1 MDNIKKNLTK
11 NLKSSS
17 RFGDLFVTKNWQ
29 ELLKERRFLFF
40 TKRGPIEIVFN
51 IKHYLSG
58 FFLSLLVTFKV
69 LQFLFFGALQVI
81 STIMIHNN
89 AMQEKQ
95 FTESEVLALKELAE
109 TVKETNQ
116 ENFNMG
122 AKRNTNNLEEKL
134 IITKKTSETIKE
146 IKQPQTSLNINQES
160 IGIKDK
166 ITFNDRIK
174 SKINDFSDLI
184 NELKLS
190 MNEQYNKYSD
200 ESIFDDFSGLA
211 NPHMVPIEESRNF
224 SINNKTLKNDS
235 NDEVKKIEDR
245 LSYNFLP
252 VIPFAAP
259 RNNKTKMVQF
269 SKTIDLEIIELVNVF
284 KTLKLQ
290 PDNIDLTEVDNFAK
304 NNLLLTKDLELI
316 DELSSRF
323 NYLDRLKEAIIFLPL
338 KPPMQYYYV
347 SSQYGMRV
355 HPKTKK
361 KQMHKG
367 IDMAGTW
374 QEEVRASANGFV
386 VFSGRFGSFGKVIKI
401 KHKHG
406 VETLYGHLHK
416 LLVKKGDS
424 VIEGQI
430 IGKMGATG
438 RVAGAH
444 LHYEIKVNRKAVNPY
459 NFISL
464 GRNLVSSSIIK

>member
-1 MDNIKKNLTK
+1 MDNLKDNITK

-58 FFLSLLVTFKV
+58 FFLSLLIAFKF
-69 LQFLFFGALQVI
+69 LQFLFFGTLQII
-81 STIMIHNN
+81 STVMIHNN

-95 FTESEVLALKELAE
+95 FTESEVKALKELAE

-116 ENFNMG
+116 EVFDVEIEKKIN
-122 AKRNTNNLEEKL
+122 KSEKNLS
-134 IITKKTSETIKE
+134 TKKIGQSNNKLEDILAPSE
-146 IKQPQTSLNINQES
+146 ES
-160 IGIKDK
+160 IAEKGQ
-166 ITFNDRIK
+166 ITINDRIK
-174 SKINDFSDLI
+174 SKISDFT
-184 NELKLS
+184 ELVQEFKLS
-190 MNEQYNKYSD
+190 MNLKYNDYTD

-211 NPHMVPIEESRNF
+211 NPHMVPIEETTNSYA
-224 SINNKTLKNDS
+224 NNKKFRENIDS
-235 NDEVKKIEDR
+235 KKKDLENK

-259 RNNKTKMVQF
+259 RNNKTKMIQF
-269 SKTIDLEIIELVNVF
+269 SKTIDLEILELVNVF

-290 PDNIDLTEVDNFAK
+290 PDNIDLNELDNFSK
-304 NNLLLTKDLELI
+304 NNLLLTKDSDLI

-347 SSQYGMRV
+347 SSQYGMRI

-374 QEEVRASANGFV
+374 QEEVRASANGV
-386 VFSGRFGSFGKVIKI
+386 VIFSGRFGSFGKVIKI

-416 LLVKKGDS
+416 LLVKKGNQ
-424 VIEGQI
+424 VVEGQI

-444 LHYEIKVNRKAVNPY
+444 LHYEIKVNKKAVNPY

>member
-1 MDNIKKNLTK
+1 MSSVKENLNNK
-11 NLKSSS
+11 LKSSP
-17 RFGDLFVTKNWQ
+17 RFGDLFVQKNWQ

-51 IKHYLSG
+51 IKHYISG
-58 FFLSLLVTFKV
+58 ILLTLLVAFKL
-69 LQFLFFGALQVI
+69 LQFIFFGAFHIFTSLVL
-81 STIMIHNN
+81 HNN
-89 AMQEKQ
+89 LTQTQQ
-95 FTESEVLALKELAE
+95 FTESEVEALKDLAE
-109 TVKETNQ
+109 SVIDSNQ
-116 ENFNMG
+116 DE
-122 AKRNTNNLEEKL
+122 
-134 IITKKTSETIKE
+134 KTSSIIIETENDKKVNFGEKFKNQVSNIVSYFGRIEFSILKLNDKE
-146 IKQPQTSLNINQES
+146 I
-160 IGIKDK
+160 
-166 ITFNDRIK
+166 
-174 SKINDFSDLI
+174 
-184 NELKLS
+184 
-190 MNEQYNKYSD
+190 SD
-200 ESIFDDFSGLA
+200 ESVFDKYSGLA
-211 NPHMVPIEESRNF
+211 NPHMVPIEE
-224 SINNKTLKNDS
+224 TLKN
-235 NDEVKKIEDR
+235 VKVKRIIKPQSQVNIIER
-245 LSYNFLP
+245 YSYNSLP
-252 VIPFAAP
+252 VLPFAAP
-259 RNNKTKMVQF
+259 RNNKTKMIQF
-269 SKTIDLEIIELVNVF
+269 SKTIDLEILELVNVF
-284 KTLKLQ
+284 KTLNLT
-290 PDNIDLTEVDNFAK
+290 PDNIDLTTLDKLSE
-304 NNLLLTKDLELI
+304 NNLFESKDSELI
-316 DELSSRF
+316 DEISFRF
-323 NYLDRLKEAIIFLPL
+323 NYLDKLKEAMIFLPL

-374 QEEVRASANGFV
+374 QEEVRASANGVV

-416 LLVKKGDS
+416 LSVKKGDS

>member
-1 MDNIKKNLTK
+1 MDNIKENLTK

-17 RFGDLFVTKNWQ
+17 RFGDLFITKNWQ

-69 LQFLFFGALQVI
+69 LQFLFFGALQII
-81 STIMIHNN
+81 STIMIHNS

-109 TVKETNQ
+109 TVQETNQ
-116 ENFNMG
+116 EVFEMDIES
-122 AKRNTNNLEEKL
+122 NTKSLQEEL
-134 IITKKTSETIKE
+134 FVTKQTLETIEKIE
-146 IKQPQTSLNINQES
+146 QPQNSFNLIEES

-166 ITFNDRIK
+166 TTLNDKIK

-184 NELKLS
+184 KEWKLS
-190 MNEQYNKYSD
+190 MNAQYNKYSD
-200 ESIFDDFSGLA
+200 ESVFDDFSGLA

-224 SINNKTLKNDS
+224 SINNKSLKS
-235 NDEVKKIEDR
+235 NSHGVKKIENR

-269 SKTIDLEIIELVNVF
+269 SKTIDLEIIDLVNVF

-290 PDNIDLTEVDNFAK
+290 PDNIDLTEVNSFAK
-304 NNLLLTKDLELI
+304 NNLLLTKDSELI

-374 QEEVRASANGFV
+374 QEEVRASANGAV

-424 VIEGQI
+424 VVEGQI

-444 LHYEIKVNRKAVNPY
+444 LHYEIKVNKKAVNPY

>member
-1 MDNIKKNLTK
+1 MDNIKENLTK

-17 RFGDLFVTKNWQ
+17 RFGDLFITKNWQ

-69 LQFLFFGALQVI
+69 LQFLFFGALQII
-81 STIMIHNN
+81 STIMIHNS

-109 TVKETNQ
+109 TVQETNQ
-116 ENFNMG
+116 EVFEMDIES
-122 AKRNTNNLEEKL
+122 NTKSQQEEL
-134 IITKKTSETIKE
+134 FVTKQTLETIEKIE
-146 IKQPQTSLNINQES
+146 QPQNSFNLIEES

-166 ITFNDRIK
+166 TTLNDKIK

-184 NELKLS
+184 KEWKLS
-190 MNEQYNKYSD
+190 MNAQYNKYSD
-200 ESIFDDFSGLA
+200 ESVFDDFSGLA

-224 SINNKTLKNDS
+224 SINNKSLKS
-235 NDEVKKIEDR
+235 NSHGVKKIENR

-269 SKTIDLEIIELVNVF
+269 SKTIDLEIIDLVNVF

-290 PDNIDLTEVDNFAK
+290 PDNIDLTEVNSFAK
-304 NNLLLTKDLELI
+304 NNLLLTKDSELI

-374 QEEVRASANGFV
+374 QEEVRASANGAV

-424 VIEGQI
+424 VVEGQI

-444 LHYEIKVNRKAVNPY
+444 LHYEIKVNKKAVNPY

>member
-190 MNEQYNKYSD
+190 MNEQ
-200 ESIFDDFSGLA
+200 
-211 NPHMVPIEESRNF
+211 
-224 SINNKTLKNDS
+224 
-235 NDEVKKIEDR
+235 
-245 LSYNFLP
+245 
-252 VIPFAAP
+252 
-259 RNNKTKMVQF
+259 
-269 SKTIDLEIIELVNVF
+269 
-284 KTLKLQ
+284 
-290 PDNIDLTEVDNFAK
+290 
-304 NNLLLTKDLELI
+304 
-316 DELSSRF
+316 
-323 NYLDRLKEAIIFLPL
+323 
-338 KPPMQYYYV
+338 
-347 SSQYGMRV
+347 
-355 HPKTKK
+355 
-361 KQMHKG
+361 
-367 IDMAGTW
+367 
-374 QEEVRASANGFV
+374 
-386 VFSGRFGSFGKVIKI
+386 
-401 KHKHG
+401 
-406 VETLYGHLHK
+406 
-416 LLVKKGDS
+416 
-424 VIEGQI
+424 
-430 IGKMGATG
+430 
-438 RVAGAH
+438 
-444 LHYEIKVNRKAVNPY
+444 
-459 NFISL
+459 
-464 GRNLVSSSIIK
+464 